1 MVLCVA
7 VVASIA
13 SVLAMSVGP
22 RIVGVSPALA
32 ELAPLHL
39 LAIDQLLID
48 GMAIEVRDRL
58 GIGGRGNEA
67 RIARFPSL
75 VAIAT
80 VAISVVT
87 GLVQVAIAIASTVSL
102 VPSLVS

>member
-39 LAIDQLLID
+39 FVVNQLLID
-48 GMAIEVRDRL
+48 GMAIELGDRL
-58 GIGGRGNEA
+58 GISSWGNKA
-67 RIARFPSL
+67 RIARAIPGISAVAAISIVTSL
-75 VAIAT
+75 VV
-80 VAISVVT
+80 VAV
-87 GLVQVAIAIASTVSL
+87 ASTVSL